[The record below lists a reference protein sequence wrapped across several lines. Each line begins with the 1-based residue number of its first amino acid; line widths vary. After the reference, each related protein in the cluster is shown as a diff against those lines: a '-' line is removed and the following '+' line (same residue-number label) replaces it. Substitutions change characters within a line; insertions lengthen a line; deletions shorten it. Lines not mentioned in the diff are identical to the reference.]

1 MLPIEPSRSP
11 SARLTDDIALV
22 QQLILFVTCH
32 HSNVGSDLRKPARA
46 QATYVHT
53 RARTTPDSNNFTE
66 HIGTT
71 EDCITPHHTR
81 SQLTILLDI
90 HARCRV
96 NVRIQQVDLHFVAG
110 QQTVM
115 QDLDPWQ
122 GVGKVEILFAL
133 SGSSFSQASHVL
145 YTLAAR

>member
-1 MLPIEPSRSP
+1 MYTNEQGRRQIPTTSQNTLEQQKTGSR
-11 SARLTDDIALV
+11 
-22 QQLILFVTCH
+22 
-32 HSNVGSDLRKPARA
+32 
-46 QATYVHT
+46 
-53 RARTTPDSNNFTE
+53 
-66 HIGTT
+66 
-71 EDCITPHHTR
+71 PHHTR

-122 GVGKVEILFAL
+122 GVGKVEILFAS
-133 SGSSFSQASHVL
+133 SGSSMSQASHVL